1 MVNFNG
7 NLVSNSEAKIS
18 ITNRGYKYGDALFE
32 TIRVVSGKALFLED
46 HYFRLMASMRIMR
59 MDIPM
64 NYTME
69 FFDEEIIKTV
79 EANNFDGNF
88 ARVRLNVD
96 RGDGGKYMPNK
107 NTKINFS
114 IVAETLDSPFYLS
127 HTFQD
132 YIVDL
137 YKDFYVAPGLLSS
150 LKSNNKAI
158 QIIGSVYAEENGW
171 KNCLILNTNKS
182 IIEALNG
189 NLFLVKGNSIK
200 TPPLEDGCLKG
211 VMRKQIL
218 SLLQNNPNYNIEE
231 VSISPFELQKADE
244 LFITNTIVGIQS
256 IGQYRKK
263 KYNNTV
269 AEDILKSLNVKLRL
283 VITWVFW
290 CVRPNR
296 IFTTHF

>member
-7 NLVSNSEAKIS
+7 KLLNNSEAKIDIS
-18 ITNRGYKYGDALFE
+18 NRGYKYGDALFE
-32 TIRVVSGKALFLED
+32 TIRVVSGKVLFLED

-64 NYTME
+64 NFTME
-69 FFDEEIIKTV
+69 FFEEEIIKTV
-79 EANNFDGNF
+79 KANEFSGNS

-96 RGDGGKYMPNK
+96 RGEGGKYIPNQ
-107 NTKINFS
+107 NANVNFN
-114 IVAETLDSPFYLS
+114 IVAETLNNPFYQ
-127 HTFQD
+127 TNNFKD

-137 YKDFYVAPGLLSS
+137 YKDFYVAPGLLSG

-158 QIIGSVYAEENGW
+158 QVIGSIYAKENGW
-171 KNCLILNTNKS
+171 NNCLVLNTNKS

-189 NLFLVKGNSIK
+189 NLFLVKGENIK

-231 VSISPFELQKADE
+231 ASISPFELQKADE

-283 VITWVFW
+283 G
-290 CVRPNR
+290 
-296 IFTTHF
+296 

>member
-7 NLVSNSEAKIS
+7 KLLSNSEAKIDIS
-18 ITNRGYKYGDALFE
+18 NRGYKYGDALFE
-32 TIRVVSGKALFLED
+32 TIRVVSGKVLFLED

-64 NYTME
+64 NFTME
-69 FFDEEIIKTV
+69 FFEEEIIKTV
-79 EANNFDGNF
+79 KANEFAGNS

-96 RGDGGKYMPNK
+96 RGEGGKYIPNQ
-107 NTKINFS
+107 NANVNFN
-114 IVAETLDSPFYLS
+114 IVAETLNNPFYQ
-127 HTFQD
+127 TNNFKD

-137 YKDFYVAPGLLSS
+137 YKDFYVAPGLLSG

-158 QIIGSVYAEENGW
+158 QVIGSIYAKENGW
-171 KNCLILNTNKS
+171 NNCLVLNTNKS

-189 NLFLVKGNSIK
+189 NLFLVKGENIK

-231 VSISPFELQKADE
+231 ASISPFELQKADE
-244 LFITNTIVGIQS
+244 LFITNVIKGIQS
-256 IGQYRKK
+256 ISKYRKK
-263 KYNNTV
+263 EFKNDVAKTLLTKLNTAV
-269 AEDILKSLNVKLRL
+269 RL
-283 VITWVFW
+283 T
-290 CVRPNR
+290 
-296 IFTTHF
+296 